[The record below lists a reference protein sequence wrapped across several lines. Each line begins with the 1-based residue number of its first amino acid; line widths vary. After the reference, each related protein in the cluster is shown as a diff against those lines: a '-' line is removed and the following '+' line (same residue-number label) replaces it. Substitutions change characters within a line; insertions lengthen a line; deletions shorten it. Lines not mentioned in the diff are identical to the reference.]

1 MTIEEALDRYL
12 RHVSVERG
20 LSPNTT
26 AAYRRDL
33 VLWRAHLAE
42 AGRRTLDEVEAADVA
57 TFPAALATRAEKPLG
72 ASSVARVLSSVRG
85 FHRFALEE
93 GLVAADVAA
102 TTRPPKLPSRLPK
115 AISVGQVEALLA
127 ATDGDEP
134 TRLRD
139 KALLELLYATGARV
153 SEAVSLNVDD
163 VIEGDVVRLFGKGN
177 KQRVVPLGSY
187 ARRALDAYLVRA
199 RPVFSPRGDPT
210 PALFLGTRGARVSRQ
225 NAWLIIQAAADR
237 AQLGIEVS
245 PHTLRHSFATH
256 LLEGGADVRVVQE
269 LLGHSS
275 VATTQIYTLVTADAL
290 RDVYSTAHPRARWAS
305 SPA

>member
-93 GLVAADVAA
+93 GLVAADVAFA
-102 TTRPPKLPSRLPK
+102 SVNDMDGLSRHPQLRRITVDTPNGPVSYPAPGAVFVGEPRSYGAVPALPE
-115 AISVGQVEALLA
+115 VEASA
-127 ATDGDEP
+127 
-134 TRLRD
+134 
-139 KALLELLYATGARV
+139 
-153 SEAVSLNVDD
+153 
-163 VIEGDVVRLFGKGN
+163 
-177 KQRVVPLGSY
+177 
-187 ARRALDAYLVRA
+187 
-199 RPVFSPRGDPT
+199 
-210 PALFLGTRGARVSRQ
+210 
-225 NAWLIIQAAADR
+225 
-237 AQLGIEVS
+237 
-245 PHTLRHSFATH
+245 
-256 LLEGGADVRVVQE
+256 
-269 LLGHSS
+269 
-275 VATTQIYTLVTADAL
+275 
-290 RDVYSTAHPRARWAS
+290 
-305 SPA
+305 